1 VGITRPACDLPPKGG
16 NYRTRTRSFRLQAES
31 ASGRSVRVKAEVLL
45 LVLLL
50 SACAARTSRT
60 ADDLTTTTAVKIALL
75 NDAQV
80 GGLRLEVKTLQGT
93 VTLSGT
99 VKSDADAR
107 HALAVARQVR
117 GVRGVSSELKIQ
129 PQ

>member
-1 VGITRPACDLPPKGG
+1 VAITQPACDLPPESG
-16 NYRTRTRSFRLQAES
+16 NYRIPIGRCS
-31 ASGRSVRVKAEVLL
+31 SGRSSRFRLPAEL
-45 LVLLL
+45 LVLVVLL
-50 SACAARTSRT
+50 SACAAKTSRP

-75 NDAQV
+75 SDVQV
-80 GGLRLEVKTLQGT
+80 GGLRLDVKTAQGV

-107 HALAVARQVR
+107 QAMAVARAVR
-117 GVRGVSSELKIQ
+117 GVRAVTSELKIE

>member
-1 VGITRPACDLPPKGG
+1 MLI
-16 NYRTRTRSFRLQAES
+16 
-31 ASGRSVRVKAEVLL
+31 
-45 LVLLL
+45 LVILL

-60 ADDLTTTTAVKIALL
+60 ADDLTTTTQVKIALL

-80 GGLRLEVKTLQGT
+80 GGLRLDVKTLQGM

-107 HALAVARQVR
+107 HAMTVARTAR
-117 GVRGVSSELKIQ
+117 GVRGVTSELKIQ